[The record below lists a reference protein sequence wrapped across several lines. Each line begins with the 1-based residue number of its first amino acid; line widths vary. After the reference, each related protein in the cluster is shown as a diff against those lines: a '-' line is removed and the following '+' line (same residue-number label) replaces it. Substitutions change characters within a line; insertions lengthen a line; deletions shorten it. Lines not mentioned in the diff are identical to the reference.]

1 MINRLGFLIA
11 TFFALVCLTCLVNII
26 ISIAALCQYLG

>member
-11 TFFALVCLTCLVNII
+11 AFFALACITALVNII